1 MSNCFISYSLHGL
14 LQSLTVLKEDA
25 KPLVFWWLG
34 TRTFWLVGGY
44 GGGEDGG
51 GGVQTLCWCRSVEVS
66 IMRQGSL
73 SWGKD
78 NYVNCNCRKS
88 LSYFHQKCL
97 SFCSFRRVT
106 MSLCSM
112 FLIWLLIYILM
123 EWPSG
128 KMLGESL
135 HLKSI
140 RNQSCQ
146 ILFHVKCFQ
155 FASASHQDIRMFLT
169 GERSVKIM
177 SGASS
182 NSAWTR
188 SREILWIEEVSCSLW
203 RAEDQE

>member
-1 MSNCFISYSLHGL
+1 MDCCSPLRSSKKMPSLWYSG
-14 LQSLTVLKEDA
+14 D
-25 KPLVFWWLG
+25 LG
-34 TRTFWLVGGY
+34 QEPFDWLVDIDEGRR
-44 GGGEDGG
+44 
-51 GGVQTLCWCRSVEVS
+51 RSADPVLVPVEVS
-66 IMRQGSL
+66 ILRQGSL

-78 NYVNCNCRKS
+78 NYVNCNWRRS
-88 LSYFHQKCL
+88 LSYFHQKFL

-135 HLKSI
+135 HPKSI

-182 NSAWTR
+182 NSAWTI
-188 SREILWIEEVSCSLW
+188 SRGVLWIEEVSCSLW
-203 RAEDQE
+203 RAEGQE

>member
-44 GGGEDGG
+44 GRGEE
-51 GGVQTLCWCRSVEVS
+51 CRPCVGAGQW
-66 IMRQGSL
+66 RFL
-73 SWGKD
+73 FWGKD
-78 NYVNCNCRKS
+78 HCLEVRIILWTAIEENLYLIFIRSVY
-88 LSYFHQKCL
+88 LSVPSGGWQ
-97 SFCSFRRVT
+97 S

-135 HLKSI
+135 HPKSI

-188 SREILWIEEVSCSLW
+188 SRGVLWIEEVSCSLW
-203 RAEDQE
+203 RAEGQE

>member
-1 MSNCFISYSLHGL
+1 MDCCSPLRSSKKMPSLWYSG
-14 LQSLTVLKEDA
+14 D
-25 KPLVFWWLG
+25 LG
-34 TRTFWLVGGY
+34 QEPFDWLVDIDEGRR
-44 GGGEDGG
+44 
-51 GGVQTLCWCRSVEVS
+51 RSADPVLVPVEVS
-66 IMRQGSL
+66 ILRQGSL

-78 NYVNCNCRKS
+78 NYVNCNWRRS

-135 HLKSI
+135 HPKSI

-155 FASASHQDIRMFLT
+155 FASASHQDIRIFLT
-169 GERSVKIM
+169 GERSGPEPAAIQHEQE
-177 SGASS
+177 A
-182 NSAWTR
+182 
-188 SREILWIEEVSCSLW
+188 EEFF
-203 RAEDQE
+203 E

>member
-1 MSNCFISYSLHGL
+1 MDCCSPLRSSKKMPSLWYSG
-14 LQSLTVLKEDA
+14 D
-25 KPLVFWWLG
+25 LG
-34 TRTFWLVGGY
+34 QEPFDWLVDMEEGRM
-44 GGGEDGG
+44 EEEE
-51 GGVQTLCWCRSVEVS
+51 CRPCVGAGQW
-66 IMRQGSL
+66 RFL
-73 SWGKD
+73 FWGKD
-78 NYVNCNCRKS
+78 HCLEVRIIMWTVIEENLYLIFIRSV
-88 LSYFHQKCL
+88 L
-97 SFCSFRRVT
+97 SFCSFQRVT

-177 SGASS
+177 SGAST

-188 SREILWIEEVSCSLW
+188 SRGVLWIEVSCSLW
-203 RAEDQE
+203 RAEGQE